1 VQKGIGAENMNQ
13 LPSFKMEWLKFK
25 DRIVDLQHG
34 KKQYENVLI
43 TDIDIDKRTIFFRE
57 DYGRGRQGMASGGVM
72 SMVEVEGIATIT
84 KDEHKEK
91 MGVLAGDNGKY

>member
-1 VQKGIGAENMNQ
+1 MNQ

-25 DRIVDLQHG
+25 NRIVDLQHG
-34 KKQYENVLI
+34 KKQYNNVLI

-72 SMVEVEGIATIT
+72 SMVEVQGLETPATN
-84 KDEHKEK
+84 EHVKMEK